1 MNVVLVNQ
9 LNKSDV
15 VKVGEKGFQ
24 LTITNGM
31 PKVYYPATSAG
42 VVPAARTS
50 AGVCVCAV
58 CVCGVCCVC
67 VGVCVVCV
75 VCVCVCVYV

>member
-1 MNVVLVNQ
+1 MNQ

-50 AGVCVCAV
+50 AGVCVV
-58 CVCGVCCVC
+58 CVCRCVCCVC
-67 VGVCVVCV
+67 VCVVC
-75 VCVCVCVYV
+75 CVCV